1 MTSSASDYLDEYLI
15 KKIDLIEP
23 IDTESDIL
31 SSMGYGNLVSQQSFL
46 IRVGNQ
52 LETFWEETIA
62 KSTKSYIPPGKQ
74 LYIEDADG
82 DKRQIDHLFEVQKE
96 PDKLYYLES
105 KANLNFDTEK
115 KPGSN
120 KKILSVAEALELE
133 YNKEVLFSYFVPI
146 IRKPT
151 DEMQKKYKDIDIK
164 GVNWLIEKI
173 DCKLFTSEEF
183 FNKLETDASEIF
195 EKKVVSRYLKGTN

>member
-1 MTSSASDYLDEYLI
+1 MTSANDYLDENLV
-15 KKIDLIEP
+15 KKINSIEP

-31 SSMGYGNLVSQQSFL
+31 AAMGYEDLVSQQSFL
-46 IRVGNQ
+46 IKVGNQ

-62 KSTKSYIPPGKQ
+62 KSTKSYVPPGKQ
-74 LYIEDADG
+74 LYIDVNG

-96 PDKLYYLES
+96 SGRLYYLES

-120 KKILSVAEALELE
+120 EKIIAVAEALELK
-133 YNKEVLFSYFVPI
+133 YKKEVLFSYFVPI

-151 DEMQKKYKDIDIK
+151 NEMIQKYKESD
-164 GVNWLIEKI
+164 
-173 DCKLFTSEEF
+173 
-183 FNKLETDASEIF
+183 
-195 EKKVVSRYLKGTN
+195 

>member
-1 MTSSASDYLDEYLI
+1 MTSANDYLDENLV
-15 KKIDLIEP
+15 KKINSIEP

-31 SSMGYGNLVSQQSFL
+31 AAMGYEDLVSQQSFL
-46 IRVGNQ
+46 IKVGNQ

-62 KSTKSYIPPGKQ
+62 KSTKSYVPPGKQ
-74 LYIEDADG
+74 LYIDVNG
-82 DKRQIDHLFEVQKE
+82 DNRQIDHLFEVQKE
-96 PDKLYYLES
+96 SGRLYYLES

-120 KKILSVAEALELE
+120 EKIIAVAEALELK
-133 YNKEVLFSYFVPI
+133 YKKEVLFSYFVPI

-151 DEMQKKYKDIDIK
+151 NEMIQKYKDIDIK
-164 GVNWLIEKI
+164 GVDWLIEKI

-183 FNKLETDASEIF
+183 FIKFKTDVSEIF
-195 EKKVVSRYLKGTN
+195 EEKVVSRYLKDRE

>member
-1 MTSSASDYLDEYLI
+1 MTSANDYLDENLV
-15 KKIDLIEP
+15 KKINSIEP

-31 SSMGYGNLVSQQSFL
+31 AAMGYEDLVSQQSFL
-46 IRVGNQ
+46 IKVGNQ

-62 KSTKSYIPPGKQ
+62 KSTKSYVPPGKQ
-74 LYIEDADG
+74 LYIDVNG

-96 PDKLYYLES
+96 SGRLYYLES

-120 KKILSVAEALELE
+120 EKIIAVAEALELK
-133 YNKEVLFSYFVPI
+133 YKKEVLFSYFVPI

-151 DEMQKKYKDIDIK
+151 NEMIQKYKDIDIK
-164 GVNWLIEKI
+164 GVDWLIEKI

-183 FNKLETDASEIF
+183 FIKFKTDVSEIF
-195 EKKVVSRYLKGTN
+195 EEKVVSRYLKDRE

>member
-1 MTSSASDYLDEYLI
+1 MTSANDYLDENLV
-15 KKIDLIEP
+15 KKINSIEP

-31 SSMGYGNLVSQQSFL
+31 AAMGYEDLVSQQSFL
-46 IRVGNQ
+46 IKVGNQ

-62 KSTKSYIPPGKQ
+62 KSTKSYVPPGKQ
-74 LYIEDADG
+74 LYVDVNG
-82 DKRQIDHLFEVQKE
+82 DNRQIDHLFEVQKE
-96 PDKLYYLES
+96 SGRLYYLES

-120 KKILSVAEALELE
+120 EKIIAVAEALELK
-133 YNKEVLFSYFVPI
+133 YKKEVLFSYFVPI

-151 DEMQKKYKDIDIK
+151 NEMIQKYKDIDIK
-164 GVNWLIEKI
+164 GVDWLIEKI

-183 FNKLETDASEIF
+183 FIKFKTDVSEIF
-195 EKKVVSRYLKGTN
+195 EEKVVSRYLKDRE